1 MGTVDGRLNFD
12 TKIDTKGFSKG
23 VNSLSGQINSLIGL
37 TGKLAAALGA
47 AFSVKQ
53 IIESA
58 AEVKAAKSQFEQ
70 TFGEIQ
76 SQAESAINSVAK
88 SSGIL
93 ETRLK
98 GVGTSIYAFARTTG
112 MESAEALGL
121 MNDALQVTADSAAY
135 YDRSLEDTAESLK
148 SFLKGNFEN
157 DAALGLSCTETTR
170 NAAANKLYGK
180 SFIELSEAQK
190 QMALLQMV
198 KDANALSGA
207 MGQAARE
214 ADGWENVTGNLKV
227 AWKQLLAAVGQP
239 VLAMA
244 VPVVQNI
251 TAALQKMTSV
261 AQAAA
266 KALSK
271 VFGIDLGTDG
281 TVTVSDST
289 ADLSSN
295 ADSAAQSYK
304 DMAASAEKAA
314 EANENTLAS
323 FDKINK
329 LGDTTD
335 SKTGT
340 NTALSPT
347 TSSGGLQGNIS
358 VKADVDTSTVETKLA
373 KLFKDIKKN
382 LNSLFKPLKSAWNK
396 DGKKVTGSLKYA
408 FKETKDLCVEIG
420 RSFAKVWTNGTG
432 EKTVG
437 HILGIFK
444 NISKT
449 IGNIS
454 KNLKKAWSK
463 DNLGTDII
471 QHAADIFNTILRH
484 NENISKK
491 ISDWSEKI
499 DFSPLLEALDE
510 LGQAVTPFADAVGKG
525 LETFWDEVLLPMASW
540 TIEDAIPTF
549 LETLSDVI
557 SGLTSVWKKA
567 SPVIKDKLWDGFL
580 KPIAKWTADAALS
593 ALGTLGD
600 NFKKL
605 CDNMTEKD
613 VEVFLDLA
621 GAITAIVVAVK
632 GKKLIDD
639 FAYALG
645 SMGTTAAKSLSAW
658 NQPLSTPATEGGTT
672 FATKFCA
679 AVAAFFAG
687 WEIGTA
693 IRDAIGGDKIDEALF
708 PIFDAIV
715 NFFTVTIPEWWDST
729 TWQDFIPIYNIF
741 GDQIDGWLHPIL
753 DSIVQFFTVDIP
765 EWWDT
770 LQSDTLFPIYD
781 KAVAAWE
788 AVVTFF
794 TESIPTFF
802 TQTVPGWFSDLWT
815 SIKDVFKN
823 AEEWFGNK
831 FETAWNNIK
840 SAFSLSSVSSF
851 FSGIWGG
858 IKSAFG
864 SVTKW
869 FKDTFTAAWQGVKN
883 VFSTGGKIFSG
894 IKDGIA
900 DVFKDTVNT
909 VIDGLNIVIAA
920 PFNAINDA
928 IGWIRNLEIAGWNP
942 FDGLSEISIPQIP
955 KLATGTVV
963 PANYGE
969 FMAILGDN
977 KREAEIVSPLST
989 IRQAVAEALAA
1000 NGGTGGEIV
1009 IDNHIHLS
1017 DKEIHRSVVKVN
1029 KQQIRKTGRNP
1040 LAT

>member
-37 TGKLAAALGA
+37 AGKLAAALGA

-70 TFGEIQ
+70 TFSEVQ
-76 SQAESAINSVAK
+76 SQAESMINVVSK

-214 ADGWENVTGNLKV
+214 ADGWENVTGNLKE

-271 VFGIDLGTDG
+271 VFGIDIGTDS

-358 VKADVDTSTVETKLA
+358 VKADVDTSGVETKLTE
-373 KLFKDIKKN
+373 LFKDIKKN

-396 DGKKVTGSLKYA
+396 DGKKATGSLKYA

-437 HILGIFK
+437 HILDIFK
-444 NISKT
+444 NINKT

-454 KNLKKAWSK
+454 SNLKKAWSK

-471 QHAADIFNTILRH
+471 QHAANIFNTILKH

-557 SGLTSVWKKA
+557 TGLQKVWKTA

-593 ALGTLGD
+593 ALSTLGD

-613 VEVFLDLA
+613 VAVFLDLA
-621 GAITAIVVAVK
+621 GAVSAIYAAVK
-632 GKKLIDD
+632 GKQKLDD
-639 FAYALG
+639 FNLALKTMKVNAQKALTKLQELWALAKMPLTTPKVNTSNSTAIIPSVG
-645 SMGTTAAKSLSAW
+645 IPAGTATQAGEAGAAAGMS
-658 NQPLSTPATEGGTT
+658 
-672 FATKFCA
+672 FAGKFIA
-679 AVAAFFAG
+679 VVAAAIAG

-715 NFFTVTIPEWWDST
+715 NFFTVTIPEWWNST

-781 KAVAAWE
+781 KAVAAWD
-788 AVVTFF
+788 AVVKFF

-869 FKDTFTAAWQGVKN
+869 FKDTFT
-883 VFSTGGKIFSG
+883 
-894 IKDGIA
+894 
-900 DVFKDTVNT
+900 
-909 VIDGLNIVIAA
+909 
-920 PFNAINDA
+920 
-928 IGWIRNLEIAGWNP
+928 
-942 FDGLSEISIPQIP
+942 
-955 KLATGTVV
+955 
-963 PANYGE
+963 
-969 FMAILGDN
+969 
-977 KREAEIVSPLST
+977 EA
-989 IRQAVAEALAA
+989 
-1000 NGGTGGEIV
+1000 
-1009 IDNHIHLS
+1009 
-1017 DKEIHRSVVKVN
+1017 
-1029 KQQIRKTGRNP
+1029 
-1040 LAT
+1040 

>member
-37 TGKLAAALGA
+37 AGKLAAALGA

-76 SQAESAINSVAK
+76 SQAESMINGVAK

-98 GVGTSIYAFARTTG
+98 GVGTSIYAFAKTTG
-112 MESAEALGL
+112 MDSASALNL

-190 QMALLQMV
+190 QMTLLQIV

-214 ADGWENVTGNLKV
+214 SDGWENVIGNLKE
-227 AWKQLLAAVGQP
+227 AWKQLLATVGQP

-261 AQAAA
+261 AQATA

-314 EANENTLAS
+314 KANENTLAS

-557 SGLTSVWKKA
+557 TGLQKVWKTA

-580 KPIAKWTADAALS
+580 NPIAKWTADAALS
-593 ALGTLGD
+593 ALSTLGD

-715 NFFTVTIPEWWDST
+715 NFFTVTIPEWWNST

-765 EWWDT
+765 GWWDT

-781 KAVAAWE
+781 KAVAAWD
-788 AVVTFF
+788 AVVKFF
-794 TESIPTFF
+794 TESIPIFF

-869 FKDTFTAAWQGVKN
+869 FKDTFTEAWQGVKN

-928 IGWIRNLEIAGWNP
+928 IGWIRDLEIAGWNP
-942 FDGLSEISIPQIP
+942 FDGLSEISVPQIP

-977 KREAEIVSPLST
+977 KRETEVVSPLST
-989 IRQAVAEALAA
+989 IKQALMEALAA

>member
-23 VNSLSGQINSLIGL
+23 VNSLSGQMDSLIGL
-37 TGKLAAALGA
+37 AGKLAAALGA

-58 AEVKAAKSQFEQ
+58 AEVKAAQSQFEQ
-70 TFGEIQ
+70 TFGEMQ
-76 SQAESAINSVAK
+76 SQAESAINGVAK

-98 GVGTSIYAFARTTG
+98 GVGTSIYAFAKTTG

-135 YDRSLEDTAESLK
+135 YDRSLENTAESLK

-180 SFIELSEAQK
+180 SFTELSEAQK
-190 QMALLQMV
+190 QMTLLQMV

-214 ADGWENVTGNLKV
+214 ADGWENVTGNLKE
-227 AWKQLLAAVGQP
+227 AWKQLLATVGQP

-266 KALSK
+266 NALSK
-271 VFGIDLGTDG
+271 VFGIDIGTDS

-289 ADLSSN
+289 TDLSSN

-304 DMAASAEKAA
+304 DMAASAEKAT
-314 EANENTLAS
+314 EANESTLAS

-358 VKADVDTSTVETKLA
+358 VKADVDTSEVETKLTE
-373 KLFKDIKKN
+373 LFKDIKKN

-396 DGKKVTGSLKYA
+396 DGKKVTDSLKYA

-420 RSFAKVWTNGTG
+420 RSFAEVWTNGTG

-437 HILGIFK
+437 HILGILK
-444 NISKT
+444 NINKI

-454 KNLKKAWSK
+454 RNLKKAWSK

-471 QHAADIFNTILRH
+471 QHAADIFNTILKH

-491 ISDWSEKI
+491 IFDWSEKI

-510 LGQAVTPFADAVGKG
+510 LGQAVTPFADAVGDG
-525 LETFWDEVLLPMASW
+525 LETFWEEVLLPMASW

-549 LETLSDVI
+549 LSTLSDVI

-593 ALGTLGD
+593 ALSTLGD

-613 VEVFLDLA
+613 VAVFMDLS
-621 GAITAIVVAVK
+621 TAILAIVAAVK

-639 FAYALG
+639 FSAALG
-645 SMGTTAAKSLSAW
+645 TMGVNASSAFSKIWSAA
-658 NQPLSTPATEGGTT
+658 NTNITTPAADGGLS

-679 AVAAFFAG
+679 VAAAAIAG

-715 NFFTVTIPEWWDST
+715 NFFTETIP
-729 TWQDFIPIYNIF
+729 
-741 GDQIDGWLHPIL
+741 G
-753 DSIVQFFTVDIP
+753 
-765 EWWDT
+765 WWDT
-770 LQSDTLFPIYD
+770 LQEDTLFPIYD
-781 KAVAAWE
+781 KAVAAWN

-802 TQTVPGWFSDLWT
+802 TETIPGWWSSWTEDLMFP
-815 SIKDVFKN
+815 I
-823 AEEWFGNK
+823 
-831 FETAWNNIK
+831 
-840 SAFSLSSVSSF
+840 
-851 FSGIWGG
+851 
-858 IKSAFG
+858 
-864 SVTKW
+864 
-869 FKDTFTAAWQGVKN
+869 
-883 VFSTGGKIFSG
+883 
-894 IKDGIA
+894 
-900 DVFKDTVNT
+900 
-909 VIDGLNIVIAA
+909 
-920 PFNAINDA
+920 
-928 IGWIRNLEIAGWNP
+928 
-942 FDGLSEISIPQIP
+942 
-955 KLATGTVV
+955 
-963 PANYGE
+963 Y
-969 FMAILGDN
+969 
-977 KREAEIVSPLST
+977 
-989 IRQAVAEALAA
+989 
-1000 NGGTGGEIV
+1000 
-1009 IDNHIHLS
+1009 
-1017 DKEIHRSVVKVN
+1017 DK
-1029 KQQIRKTGRNP
+1029 
-1040 LAT
+1040 A